1 MSARERVLQDKEQR
15 KQQAMLD
22 HEANLER
29 ARIQTAKANIE
40 ASYAQKNQYKHNG
53 QSLVSNLQLAD

>member
-1 MSARERVLQDKEQR
+1 MSARERVLHDKEQR

-40 ASYAQKNQYKHNG
+40 ASYAQKNQ
-53 QSLVSNLQLAD
+53 